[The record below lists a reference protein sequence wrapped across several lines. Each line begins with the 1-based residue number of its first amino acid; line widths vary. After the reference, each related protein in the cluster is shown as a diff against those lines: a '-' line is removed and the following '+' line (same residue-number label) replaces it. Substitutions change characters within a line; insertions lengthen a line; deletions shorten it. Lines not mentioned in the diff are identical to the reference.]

1 MAGHSKWANIQ
12 HRKGRQDAVRSK
24 LFSKISKEITVA
36 AKLGDPNPE
45 KNPRLRLAVK
55 EAKKLNIPVF
65 AMVDTNSDPRTVDY
79 VIPSN
84 DDASKSISKILGLVT
99 DAIAEGIETRKN
111 EKEGFDAQDAEGMAA
126 SGSTPTKTDAT
137 PPRTARL
144 EVAEEQKAAPE
155 ASTFE
160 NTEEA
165 KKTDSKKETSKK
177 NVFIAGSI
185 PSQRDTYIA
194 DPRNSELILPDML
207 EQARIINDYVD
218 FLYLDVISSISEVE
232 AALNLSEKLNKK
244 ILIGI
249 HLKKNGKLPSNE
261 SLKELLKNIQH
272 QNLLGVICA
281 CVSPEISIQALDSFQ
296 GYGEPFGFKANLWK
310 IKEPGPIQ
318 TFNTAK
324 PDEIGTNP
332 NVSFGIRDDVSLNDF
347 YNFSK
352 IMKENGA
359 TILGGCCETTPEHI
373 KKISKL
379 K

>member
-1 MAGHSKWANIQ
+1 MDK
-12 HRKGRQDAVRSK
+12 
-24 LFSKISKEITVA
+24 
-36 AKLGDPNPE
+36 
-45 KNPRLRLAVK
+45 
-55 EAKKLNIPVF
+55 
-65 AMVDTNSDPRTVDY
+65 DY
-79 VIPSN
+79 F
-84 DDASKSISKILGLVT
+84 KSIKILDGGMGQLLLEKGMISMGTLWSASALLDEKYHQILV
-99 DAIAEGIETRKN
+99 DAHLSYINAGSDIIVTNTFSCRKYRLIENNFGDQFAYLN
-111 EKEGFDAQDAEGMAA
+111 E
-126 SGSTPTKTDAT
+126 
-137 PPRTARL
+137 TACKL
-144 EVAEEQKAAPE
+144 AIKA
-155 ASTFE
+155 
-160 NTEEA
+160 
-165 KKTDSKKETSKK
+165 KETSKK

-185 PSQRDTYIA
+185 PSQRDTYIT
-194 DPRNSELILPDML
+194 DKRNKELILSDML

-218 FLYLDVISSISEVE
+218 FLYLDVISSINEVE

-261 SLKELLKNIQH
+261 NLKDLLKNIQN

-352 IMKENGA
+352 IMKDNGA

>member
-1 MAGHSKWANIQ
+1 MDK
-12 HRKGRQDAVRSK
+12 
-24 LFSKISKEITVA
+24 
-36 AKLGDPNPE
+36 
-45 KNPRLRLAVK
+45 
-55 EAKKLNIPVF
+55 
-65 AMVDTNSDPRTVDY
+65 DY
-79 VIPSN
+79 F
-84 DDASKSISKILGLVT
+84 KSIKILDGGMGQLLLEKGMISMGTLWSASALLEKKYHQILV
-99 DAIAEGIETRKN
+99 DAHLSYINAGSDIIVTNTFSCRKYRLIENNFGDQFVHLN
-111 EKEGFDAQDAEGMAA
+111 E
-126 SGSTPTKTDAT
+126 
-137 PPRTARL
+137 TACKL
-144 EVAEEQKAAPE
+144 AIKA
-155 ASTFE
+155 
-160 NTEEA
+160 
-165 KKTDSKKETSKK
+165 KETSKK

-185 PSQRDTYIA
+185 PSQRDTYVT
-194 DPRNSELILPDML
+194 DKRSKNTILLDML
-207 EQARIINDYVD
+207 EQAKIINDYVD
-218 FLYLDVISSISEVE
+218 FLYLDVISSINEVE

-261 SLKELLKNIQH
+261 NLKDLLKNIQN

-296 GYGEPFGFKANLWK
+296 GYAEPFGFKANLWK

>member
-1 MAGHSKWANIQ
+1 MDK
-12 HRKGRQDAVRSK
+12 
-24 LFSKISKEITVA
+24 
-36 AKLGDPNPE
+36 
-45 KNPRLRLAVK
+45 
-55 EAKKLNIPVF
+55 
-65 AMVDTNSDPRTVDY
+65 DY
-79 VIPSN
+79 F
-84 DDASKSISKILGLVT
+84 KSIKILDGGMGQLLLEKGMISMGTLWSASALLEKKYHQILV
-99 DAIAEGIETRKN
+99 DAHLSYINAGSDIIVTNTFSCRKYRLIENNFGDQFAYLN
-111 EKEGFDAQDAEGMAA
+111 E
-126 SGSTPTKTDAT
+126 
-137 PPRTARL
+137 TACKL
-144 EVAEEQKAAPE
+144 AIKA
-155 ASTFE
+155 
-160 NTEEA
+160 
-165 KKTDSKKETSKK
+165 KETSKK

-185 PSQRDTYIA
+185 PSQRDTYIT
-194 DPRNSELILPDML
+194 DKRNKELILSDML

-218 FLYLDVISSISEVE
+218 FLYLDVISSINEVE

-261 SLKELLKNIQH
+261 NLKDLLKNIQN

-352 IMKENGA
+352 IMKKNGA

>member
-1 MAGHSKWANIQ
+1 MDK
-12 HRKGRQDAVRSK
+12 
-24 LFSKISKEITVA
+24 
-36 AKLGDPNPE
+36 
-45 KNPRLRLAVK
+45 
-55 EAKKLNIPVF
+55 
-65 AMVDTNSDPRTVDY
+65 DY
-79 VIPSN
+79 F
-84 DDASKSISKILGLVT
+84 KSIKILDGGMGQLLLEKGMISMGTLWSASALLEKKYHQILV
-99 DAIAEGIETRKN
+99 DAHLSYINAGSDIIVTNTFSCRKYRLIENNFGDQFAYLN
-111 EKEGFDAQDAEGMAA
+111 E
-126 SGSTPTKTDAT
+126 
-137 PPRTARL
+137 TACKL
-144 EVAEEQKAAPE
+144 AIKA
-155 ASTFE
+155 
-160 NTEEA
+160 
-165 KKTDSKKETSKK
+165 KETSKK

-185 PSQRDTYIA
+185 PSQRDTYIT
-194 DPRNSELILPDML
+194 DKRNKNLILSDML

-218 FLYLDVISSISEVE
+218 FLYLDVISSINEVE

-261 SLKELLKNIQH
+261 NLKDLLKNIQN

-281 CVSPEISIQALDSFQ
+281 CVSPEISIQALDSFH

-352 IMKENGA
+352 KMKENGA

>member
-1 MAGHSKWANIQ
+1 MDK
-12 HRKGRQDAVRSK
+12 
-24 LFSKISKEITVA
+24 
-36 AKLGDPNPE
+36 
-45 KNPRLRLAVK
+45 
-55 EAKKLNIPVF
+55 
-65 AMVDTNSDPRTVDY
+65 DY
-79 VIPSN
+79 F
-84 DDASKSISKILGLVT
+84 KSIKILDGGMGQLLLEKGMISMGTLWSASALLDEKYHQILV
-99 DAIAEGIETRKN
+99 DAHLSYINAGSDIIVTNTFSCRKYRLIENNFGDQFAYLN
-111 EKEGFDAQDAEGMAA
+111 E
-126 SGSTPTKTDAT
+126 
-137 PPRTARL
+137 TACKL
-144 EVAEEQKAAPE
+144 AIKA
-155 ASTFE
+155 
-160 NTEEA
+160 
-165 KKTDSKKETSKK
+165 KETSKK

-194 DPRNSELILPDML
+194 DPRNNELILSDML

-218 FLYLDVISSISEVE
+218 FLYLDVISSINEVE

-261 SLKELLKNIQH
+261 NLKDLLKNIQN

-324 PDEIGTNP
+324 PYEIGTNP

-352 IMKENGA
+352 IMKDNGA